1 MRTFSPLQLAIA
13 GMLTLAAAI
22 GIGRFAFTPVL
33 PMMQKDLGL
42 SLQVAGW
49 LASANYAGYF
59 VGALSA
65 VWLRAPPRMIVRG
78 ALVATAVFTAG
89 MGLTSNIHAWL
100 CLRALAGV
108 VSAWGLVFSSAWVL
122 RVLAASG
129 NSRLGG
135 VVFGGVGLGAA
146 LAGMLCLM
154 FLGWGRSAD
163 QAWMALSLLAL
174 MAAVL
179 VWPVYAGAT
188 EAPAA
193 PQARSG
199 SGPSALRSRES
210 VRLIACY
217 GCSGFGYII
226 PATFIPALA
235 RAAVPDPYV
244 FGWAWPVFGSVALIS
259 TLASSALSARVGYR
273 PLWAGAQLTMAVG
286 VALPALSPGMIAIF
300 ACAVCVGGTFV
311 VITMAGLQEAR
322 RVAPDQA
329 SSLIAAMTAAFAGG
343 QVLGPMLVSLAAGHP
358 HGMQLSL
365 LATAAVLAASALLLV
380 PPGRR
385 IVTT

>member
-1 MRTFSPLQLAIA
+1 LRAFSPLQLAIA

-42 SLQVAGW
+42 SLRVAGW

-65 VWLRAPPRMIVRG
+65 VWLRVAPRIVVRG
-78 ALVATAVFTAG
+78 ALIATAVLTAG
-89 MGLTSNIHAWL
+89 MGLTSNIHAWV

-108 VSAWGLVFSSAWVL
+108 VSAWALVFSSTWVL
-122 RVLAASG
+122 RALAASG

-146 LAGMLCLM
+146 LAGVLCLM
-154 FLGWGRSAD
+154 FLGLGRSAD
-163 QAWMALSLLAL
+163 QAWLALSLLAVL
-174 MAAVL
+174 AAAV
-179 VWPVYAGAT
+179 VWPVYRDANET
-188 EAPAA
+188 APAS
-193 PQARSG
+193 QLRSA
-199 SGPSALRSRES
+199 SATPRTRSRES
-210 VRLIACY
+210 ARLIACY

-244 FGWAWPVFGSVALIS
+244 FGWAWPVFGTVALIA
-259 TLASSALSARVGYR
+259 TLASGALSARIGYR
-273 PLWAGAQLTMAVG
+273 PLWAGAQLTMALG
-286 VALPALSPGMIAIF
+286 VALPALWPGMTAIL

-329 SSLIAAMTAAFAGG
+329 ASLIAAMTAAFAGG
-343 QVLGPMLVSLAAGHP
+343 QVLGPLMVSLAAGHP
-358 HGMQLSL
+358 RGMQLCL
-365 LATAAVLAASALLLV
+365 LATAVVLVASALLLV
-380 PPGRR
+380 PDRR
-385 IVTT
+385 RAIAI